1 MQLLYVALDS
11 YMSEKNYEDTLQRS
25 VLVFPVFFPW
35 VFNHVSYCKFGL
47 YRFKMKGY

>member
-25 VLVFPVFFPW
+25 VLVFPVFFLGCLIISRT
-35 VFNHVSYCKFGL
+35 VSSVCTGL
-47 YRFKMKGY
+47 R